1 MEIFGGLMSGTS
13 LDGVDGV
20 LAEFPPSAG
29 RVLAHV
35 HRPFPDSLRQELAAL
50 NHADGDELAR
60 SGQAAVA
67 LAHVYAEC
75 TAALL
80 SAAGVRAGQV
90 RALGCHG
97 QTVRH
102 QPGQGYT
109 VQLLNAALL
118 VELTGVSVVCDFRSR
133 DVAAGGEGAPL
144 APGYHR
150 AAFSALGKTRVIVN
164 VGGIANVTVLHADGR
179 AEGFDTGPGNGL
191 MDAWCQRHRD
201 RRYDANGAWA
211 ATGRPLP
218 ALLETLLAEPYFGKP
233 APKSTG
239 REDFHIGWLERALGG
254 NERAED
260 VQATLLQLTARTIA
274 AAVGAAAPDV
284 SGVFLCGGGARNG
297 ALRSALAA
305 LLPACE
311 VTTTD
316 SLGIPA
322 EQVEAT
328 AFAWL
333 AHSCLHGQP
342 ANIPAVTGARG
353 ERVLGAIYPR

>member
-20 LAEFPPSAG
+20 LAEFPPAAG

-35 HRPFPDSLRQELAAL
+35 HHPFPEDLRAELAAL

-60 SGQAAVA
+60 SGRAAAA
-67 LAHVYAEC
+67 LAQRYAEC
-75 TAALL
+75 AAELL
-80 SAAGVRAGQV
+80 SAAGLRAGQV
-90 RALGCHG
+90 RAMGCHG

-102 QPGQGYT
+102 QPRQGYT

-118 VELTGVSVVCDFRSR
+118 VELSGVSVVCDFRSR

-150 AAFSALGKTRVIVN
+150 AAFSAPGKTRVIVN
-164 VGGIANVTVLHADGR
+164 LGGIANVTVLHADGR
-179 AEGFDTGPGNGL
+179 TEGFDTGPGNGL
-191 MDAWCQRHRD
+191 MDAWCQRQQG
-201 RRYDANGAWA
+201 RRYDADGAWA
-211 ATGRPLP
+211 ATGTPLP
-218 ALLETLLAEPYFGKP
+218 ELLQRLLADPYFGKP

-239 REDFHIGWLERALGG
+239 REDFHIGWLERALRG
-254 NERAED
+254 NEGAAD
-260 VQATLLQLTARTIA
+260 VQATLLQLTARTVA
-274 AAVGAAAPDV
+274 AAVDAAAPDV
-284 SGVFLCGGGARNG
+284 SGIFLCGGGARNG
-297 ALRSALAA
+297 ALRRALAA

-311 VTTTD
+311 VGTTD
-316 SLGIPA
+316 SLGVPA

-333 AHSCLHGQP
+333 AHRCLHGQP
-342 ANIPAVTGARG
+342 ANVPSVTGARG
-353 ERVLGAIYPR
+353 ERVLGAIYPL